1 MGAEMLPLEAGYL
14 SDSAGG
20 PCQTAAPF
28 DRRVKKCRNVS

>member
-28 DRRVKKCRNVS
+28 VPLVKKCRNFS